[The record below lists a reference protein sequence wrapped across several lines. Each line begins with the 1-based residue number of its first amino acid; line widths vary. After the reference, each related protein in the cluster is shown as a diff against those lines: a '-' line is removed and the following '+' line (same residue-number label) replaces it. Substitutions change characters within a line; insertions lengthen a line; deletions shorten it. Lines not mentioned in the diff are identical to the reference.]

1 LADIEES
8 IEELKYYREKFIVP
22 LPEWVAFKS
31 A

>member
-22 LPEWVAFKS
+22 LPQW
-31 A
+31 